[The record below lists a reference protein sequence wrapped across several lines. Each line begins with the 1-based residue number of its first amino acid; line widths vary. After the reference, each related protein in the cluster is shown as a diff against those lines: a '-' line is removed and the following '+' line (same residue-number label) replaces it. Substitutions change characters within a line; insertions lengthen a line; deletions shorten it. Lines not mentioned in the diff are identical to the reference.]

1 MGDIMDKFLCG
12 IDLGGTKI
20 NTVIITNKGEMVS
33 SYTLPTL
40 AHEGP
45 EKVIQRMK
53 ETVYKVL
60 EDAKLDVSDLEGI
73 GVASPGPLDAKKG
86 IVLNPPNLP
95 GWIDITLAKILED
108 EFKIP
113 VKLQND
119 ANCAALAEY
128 YFGAGN
134 RTKNFVYITISTG
147 IGGGAIIDGKLYD
160 GANSNAAEFGHA
172 SINFDGE
179 KCQCGSYGCFEMYA
193 SGTALANFAAK
204 EIEKG
209 RESVIKDI
217 AKDGKITAKD
227 VFEAYKMGDNLA
239 KELIEREAFYLGVGI
254 ANIIMNYNPE
264 VIALG
269 GGVANGFD
277 ILYPIMIKTV
287 EERCYKASFEGCKIV
302 KAKLGQNSG
311 AIGAAVLNIVFSKN

>member
-1 MGDIMDKFLCG
+1 MGEIMDKYLCG

-20 NTVIITNKGEMVS
+20 NTILMTNEGKIIST
-33 SYTLPTL
+33 YTLPTL

-60 EDAKLDVSDLEGI
+60 KDAEINISDLEGI
-73 GVASPGPLDAKKG
+73 GVASSGPLDAKKG

-95 GWIDITLAKILED
+95 GWIDIPLVKILED
-108 EFKIP
+108 EFKRPI
-113 VKLQND
+113 KLQND

-128 YFGAGN
+128 FFGAGKG
-134 RTKNFVYITISTG
+134 TKNFVYITVSTG
-147 IGGGAIIDGKLYD
+147 IGGGAIVDGKLYD

-179 KCQCGSYGCFEMYA
+179 RCHCGNYGCFEMYA
-193 SGTALANFAAK
+193 SGTALAKFAEG

-209 RESVIKDI
+209 RGSVIRDI
-217 AKDGKITAKD
+217 AKDGKITARD
-227 VFEAYKMGDNLA
+227 VFEGYKMGDNLA
-239 KELIEREAFYLGVGI
+239 RELIEREAFYLGVGI

-264 VIALG
+264 VIAVG
-269 GGVANGFD
+269 GGVSNGFD

-287 EERCYKASFEGCKIV
+287 EERCYKASFKACKIV
-302 KAKLGQNSG
+302 KAELGQNSG
-311 AIGAAVLNIVFSKN
+311 AIGAAVLNINF